1 MKILV
6 VGGGGREHAIVWKLS
21 QSPLKP
27 EIFCAPGNAGIASL
41 ATCVPIKATEL
52 DKIVDFAVNEKIDFT
67 VVAPD
72 DPLVLGLADMLREKG
87 IKTFGPSKAA
97 AQIEGSKSF
106 AKALMAK
113 YGIPTAEYEV
123 FTDADSAIE
132 YVKTH
137 SFPTV
142 IKADGLALGKGVTI
156 APDFE
161 SAKAAILN
169 AMVDKAFGDSGSRVV
184 IEEFLT
190 GPEISV
196 LAFTDSETL
205 IPMCSAQDHKRA
217 FDNDEGPNT
226 GGMGAFSPSPIYNAE
241 MAEECMKNI
250 FLPTMEAMKK
260 EGCPF
265 EGVLYFGLM
274 ATPDGV
280 KVIEYNARF
289 GDPETQAVLPRLKTD
304 LFTIFEAVADHRL
317 SEINIEWDERAAACV
332 IAASGGYPVSYKS
345 GFEITLP
352 DDTDSIIFHS
362 GTSLKDGKLV
372 TAGGRVLGVTS
383 MGDDLKGA
391 VAASYKT
398 MEKVHFE
405 NMHFRRDIGKR

>member
-113 YGIPTAEYEV
+113 YGIPTAEYED

-184 IEEFLT
+184 IDEFLT

-205 IPMCSAQDHKRA
+205 IPMCSAKEHKRA

-280 KVIEYNARF
+280 KVI
-289 GDPETQAVLPRLKTD
+289 
-304 LFTIFEAVADHRL
+304 
-317 SEINIEWDERAAACV
+317 
-332 IAASGGYPVSYKS
+332 
-345 GFEITLP
+345 
-352 DDTDSIIFHS
+352 
-362 GTSLKDGKLV
+362 
-372 TAGGRVLGVTS
+372 
-383 MGDDLKGA
+383 
-391 VAASYKT
+391 
-398 MEKVHFE
+398 
-405 NMHFRRDIGKR
+405 